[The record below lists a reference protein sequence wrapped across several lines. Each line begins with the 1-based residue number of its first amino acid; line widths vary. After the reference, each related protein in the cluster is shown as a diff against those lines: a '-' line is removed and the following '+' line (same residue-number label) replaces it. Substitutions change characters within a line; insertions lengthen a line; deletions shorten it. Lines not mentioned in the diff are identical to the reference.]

1 MSTNTLKNRVLSM
14 LLVLVMVV
22 SILPI
27 QVLGADGGAATVITS
42 GGEVA
47 FNVYKDAVAY
57 ANQHDGSTIKLQSDI
72 DVLTYEDPAD
82 MPFIT
87 GNVTLDLN
95 GKSINCVDVGSVSF
109 DEEGEIVK
117 DKAGT
122 LTVTGSGSIGLLTMY
137 CGALTL
143 NSGTVEELK
152 AEDFAATVH
161 ITGGTVGS
169 LVLSLRWD
177 DNATADISGGSVQKL
192 DLGTGTVNITGGSH
206 GSETASWGVNG
217 GTLNISGGSFS
228 ALRLLVTSGKIDL
241 TGGEF
246 EYISTDPQV
255 PSSEYQ
261 KLTMGSLLGDS
272 CAFYSKDGSLVSADV
287 LTLENVKVVAD
298 HEHTYKDGKCTTC
311 GALCKHDRVDTAMG
325 RCEVCGIQLEAEI
338 SAEGA
343 SPVFYTSFTQAWDA
357 LQPNR
362 SDQVTVTLLKPR
374 YDLGET
380 DLYVQ
385 SNNVRLDLN
394 SNVMLGTG
402 KIVVSGAHAVFTVEN
417 GDMNEITVEAAEGAV
432 TVGEDCGRIKA
443 VRVTST
449 DAAVT
454 IQSGFFEKLV
464 LPATDTE
471 SLKNVKLSGGEFDS
485 ISFNGTGTVAITD
498 MLEAGYAF
506 QDNKG
511 TVSGQAGALVPYG
524 MSFDAK
530 TYFADLEVVKCGH
543 SAVNEVKGYC
553 NYCGKLYAGKITD
566 KDGAVRYV
574 ESLQNSDFGNGNTVI
589 LLQDITGT
597 VTPGSSCT
605 IELRG
610 RSVGQIDFAVQD
622 GTLTLKGQGKIGTVT
637 LGSGEIDSTL
647 AIRDT
652 AYWQRVKIGTLTIN
666 KTTNTK
672 LSGGQFDKIERKDGG
687 FVEALLADGYAYFDR
702 EWEMP
707 EYAGGKTSL
716 TKTYYIAEHSHWFIV
731 NIEGETQCQECGM
744 PCHHT
749 TIGEDGKCQDVC
761 HRQIYTA
768 VLTRADGTAKNY
780 ESFADAW
787 AAAMADSGS
796 TLRLLCDVTLGEAE
810 DGIIAGSGKFTLD
823 LGGKT
828 ISGTITNQLLTVKG
842 TADITVKNGALTN
855 TFSDNFGKVEL
866 DTANALKIDGGAVT
880 LEKVKLTSGRG
891 DQGGH
896 THAVLLL
903 DGSLTVLSGTFN
915 GELSVERK
923 TSAAQP
929 VLKITEAALNDGI
942 SYSYIYE
949 GDPNAPDDQV
959 RDYAA
964 VKAIFADGSMLF
976 EEDGRYI
983 DVTDEDLWSGR
994 GTDGVLTVGF
1004 SYGEACTV
1012 KPHTHDTF
1020 VDGKCAQ
1027 CGYACPH
1034 DSGINDREASYFEKA
1049 ICSVCHAEYG
1059 NYAKDTH
1066 KPTGRIEIKG
1076 RTWWESFIHAITFGL
1091 FYKEKVTVEITAS
1104 DDSYSQAGYDETK
1117 HAVKIEYLI
1126 SNTELSLET
1135 VKNSAFTEYK
1145 GEIDISD
1152 DSRYVVYAR
1161 LTDFAGNE
1169 EYISTD
1175 GFVIDT
1181 TPPVIEVHAVGQSKR
1196 YSNGQRVEV
1205 CGNTQINFIDDN
1217 FDTAYRTID
1226 GEKDKI
1232 WSSSFLVAASDTDR
1246 TERWITFEVHDKAGN
1261 ISTVEVYVHKEHSFD
1276 EETGVCAYCGYQAA
1290 VLIKCSNDNNEEAFV
1305 SGGGLDET
1313 MRKVDENRFDRFYLK
1328 LYGNVEKMSGA
1339 VAYGSTSKKWTFDL
1353 NGYTISNPSSV
1364 DPDSVA
1370 ALFYVAG
1377 DITFVGNGA
1386 MNADVMVDGGPL
1398 TIDGECS
1405 FQKLEHKRGTL
1416 TVNAGSFESLII
1428 SKLDVN
1434 WSYTRETALY
1444 GGHYGEVKIVDIE
1457 GLTCADL
1464 LARGYRFEGLTLEQA
1479 KVTELKDATIVACDH
1494 ADIGSDGICP
1504 DCGMEFFL
1512 SVEAN
1517 GTTKLFETFESAI
1530 RYAEQNDGCTV
1541 KLLQD
1546 ITLCREN
1553 VGSLISN
1560 YYIYLKT
1567 GTYTLDLAG
1576 KALTIGDGAESLQ
1589 GLSVTGGCN
1598 LTVTDTVGDGKINS
1612 SRWGEIFEVRSGSHL
1627 TIERGDYTDLSK
1639 VSADGPDSLT
1649 IKGGKFN
1656 CVASKEGSDSV
1667 SPLTYLADGCAFM
1680 LSSGEYASE
1689 KDVESQYIS
1698 GRGTTYWI
1706 KGVTVVSAPLIFH
1719 SQPRNKVYYLTT
1731 PNYEKWASF
1740 AVEYSGGYPSK
1751 GDIAITGERIDG
1763 TVVHTNTVKPTRI
1776 FQDGINLWDFTT
1788 EDSGQY
1794 RIKLEYNGY
1803 VLYSNTF
1810 TITMA
1815 VCEHPGYDEYNK
1827 CSQCYC
1833 DLAAAIVKDGKTS
1846 GYVNFADALAAAQT
1860 DENKGCTLRLLA
1872 NVKGTVDVDTG
1883 DFGIDLNGNI
1893 VGGLKV
1899 KKSAKVNVSGGTV
1912 SGGVTVAKTA
1922 QLTASNTYFTGA
1934 INCVGSG
1941 DFRNC
1946 IFMGA
1951 VSPKGGSSMKL
1962 NSCEING
1969 ELSVSGNA
1977 EADEC
1982 IVSGTV
1988 TVNNGGSLKSAGGAY
2003 GNIVNVKSGGTLE
2016 IISGTFD
2023 KKLTAEA
2030 GSKLIVSGGSYAE
2043 VGAENNVDFSL
2054 SGGEFTNITVNGQHL
2069 IDCLAE
2075 GKAFEDMN
2083 NGFIIDG
2090 RVGIAGDVKVVDH
2103 THTCVWKTSTHEK
2116 LCGCGYVEAV
2126 DTEAPVISGIEPEN
2140 NYYGSLEFTVTDEN
2154 DFTVWLD
2161 GEKITLVN
2169 GKYTMEPDNETH
2181 LITATDVAGNTVS
2194 FHFGLFKIYNVTLP
2208 TGAGYTLFSSDGL
2221 TVRHGN
2227 SFSFIVQFNKGYSR
2241 TEDFKVLVNG
2251 NKLDELMSDAD
2262 SASFVVVD
2270 VSEDLVI
2277 TVEGV
2282 ADITAPEVEVSI
2294 CGNSFK
2300 EFLNRITFGLFFKQ
2314 TQTVEV
2320 KAHDFG
2326 SGIRKV
2332 EYLLSETAFADKN
2345 AITGNWTEL
2354 TLNDDRK
2361 AYFSI
2366 EPNQKAF
2373 VYVRVTDQSGNI
2385 AVVNTDGVVVYT
2397 DAEAITGAQTF
2408 TMDSGSNV
2416 LYGLKLNGNALLAVY
2431 NGTKE
2436 IRSVTDYSLIEN
2448 GANAVLMLKN
2458 SYLRT
2463 LAAGEY
2469 TIRLTIKPMGENY
2482 ADNSGNDAPAD
2493 VVLKLT
2499 VEKKT
2504 PSIGHKESDEKIY
2517 DGKAIGMPT
2526 LDTDSDGARTFEYK
2540 RADEDDTAY
2549 TTEAPKNVGKYTIR
2563 ITTAETDTF
2572 KAASSTMEFEIQPRE
2587 VTISDVKV
2595 ADKTYDGTTNATIT
2609 NAGTLSVNYDGD
2621 NLAIVIGKAAY
2632 DNKNVG
2638 ADKAVSFTGFELSGS
2653 AAGNYKLIAQPAS
2666 TTADITVKEITI
2678 NGATVEGSK
2687 VYDGTSEAK
2696 ITNAGTLSDN
2706 YDGENLTI
2714 VAGSAAYDS
2723 KNVGTGKTVA
2733 FTGFALAG
2741 DAAANYKLIA
2751 QPTDTTADITA
2762 KEITISGAAVEASRI
2777 YNGTTDAKIT
2787 NAGTPSVNYDGE
2799 NLKVAAGKAAY
2810 DNKNVG
2816 KGKAVM
2822 FTGFALEG
2830 DAAAN
2835 YKLTAQPDSVTADIT
2850 VKEIKIV
2857 DTAVETSKIY
2867 DGSPDAKIT
2876 EKGTFDGLINGD
2888 KVDIVTGKAAYDDKN
2903 VGNGKTVTFYEFALS
2918 GDDAANYVL
2927 AAQPAN
2933 TTASISA
2940 KELTIADLKVK
2951 DKQYDGKNTAAID
2964 GTPTLV
2970 GVVDG
2975 DVLTLINGVP
2985 TFDSV
2990 KIGKNIAISFTAF
3003 TLSGDSVTVG
3013 NYTLTQPSG
3022 ITANIVEYVADGSE
3036 YGVNSHDWIN
3046 TDFVITAKEG
3056 YKLSLTDT
3064 ANGEW
3069 VDSLTASDETGNG
3082 KLIFYAKN
3090 TETGIISAAVTEK
3103 YKIDK
3108 TAPTGEVKLNE
3119 RTAFQ
3124 KFINTITFGLFFKD
3138 DVHVKLTATDEA
3150 SGVKSVM
3157 YFKSD
3162 RILTDEEV
3170 RAITDWTD
3178 NSDFDI
3184 EAKDMDKFVIYV
3196 RIEDNA
3202 GNVTLIGSDGATFDT
3217 TAPEIVGVENDKTYY
3232 VTKKVAIDDENFESV
3247 TLNGESAEEV
3257 FMLKGDTEATY
3268 IIRAVDKAGN
3278 VTEYTVYM
3286 KPISSVTD
3294 AISAITA
3301 DNVKSSDAETISS
3314 VERQILDIAEAFD
3327 DGESTD
3333 DEWNKL
3339 TEAAAKCKDL
3349 NKRIAEV
3356 ADEISRLT
3364 DAVNGYDID
3373 KVTSD
3378 DKADVEKLIADI
3390 DTLLDGDNLTDT
3402 ERAALEALKG
3412 TARALLDRIAAAKD
3426 AAEADEIKAVDGITK
3441 DNVKLEDKEALETA
3455 EKALE
3460 GALRDFDGNY
3470 TDKEQEDLETRL
3482 ETVKAAL
3489 AAIGNAE
3496 KAAEEIGKL
3505 PSADDAKLSD
3515 KSELDRVKKLLE
3527 GLTENEK
3534 AMLGKDALGKVDA
3547 LAEKIKKLAE
3557 EANSPKTGDTSNLAL
3572 WIALLFISGGIV
3584 TGTTVVSK
3592 KKKRSVK

>member
-1 MSTNTLKNRVLSM
+1 MSTNTLKNRVLSV

-22 SILPI
+22 SMLPI

-72 DVLTYEDPAD
+72 DALTYEDPAD

-95 GKSINCVDVGSVSF
+95 GKSINFVDVGSVSF

-161 ITGGTVGS
+161 ITGGTVES
-169 LVLSLRWD
+169 LVLSLRGD

-287 LTLENVKVVAD
+287 LTLENVRVVAD

-385 SNNVRLDLN
+385 SNNIRLDLN
-394 SNVMLGTG
+394 SNVMFGTG
-402 KIVVSGAHAVFTVEN
+402 KIVVSGAQAVFTVEN

-454 IQSGFFEKLV
+454 IQSGFFKKLV

-511 TVSGQAGALVPYG
+511 TASGKAGALVPYG

-574 ESLQNSDFGNGNTVI
+574 ESLQDSDFGNGNTVT

-610 RSVGQIDFAVQD
+610 RSVGQINFAVQD

-637 LGSGEIDSTL
+637 LGSGEIGSTL
-647 AIRDT
+647 AIEDT
-652 AYWQRVKIGTLTIN
+652 AYWQRVQIGTLTIN

-702 EWEMP
+702 EWETP

-796 TLRLLCDVTLGEAE
+796 TLRLLCDITLNKAE
-810 DGIIAGSGKFTLD
+810 NGIIAQSGKFTLD
-823 LGGKT
+823 LNGKT
-828 ISGTITNQLLTVKG
+828 VSGEITNQLLTVSGAANITIRDGKLINTFNKDQSNINQACASTLEIDGGTVTLDRVELTAGLGFEGARSYAAYIFSGNLTVVDTTFTGALAVGDIWGAHPSVKITSATLHNGIIYGYLG
-842 TADITVKNGALTN
+842 TADFNYAG
-855 TFSDNFGKVEL
+855 
-866 DTANALKIDGGAVT
+866 LKAV
-880 LEKVKLTSGRG
+880 
-891 DQGGH
+891 
-896 THAVLLL
+896 
-903 DGSLTVLSGTFN
+903 
-915 GELSVERK
+915 
-923 TSAAQP
+923 
-929 VLKITEAALNDGI
+929 
-942 SYSYIYE
+942 
-949 GDPNAPDDQV
+949 
-959 RDYAA
+959 
-964 VKAIFADGSMLF
+964 FADGSMLF
-976 EEDGRYI
+976 DKDGKYI
-983 DVTDEDLWSGR
+983 DVENEAYWQIEGEGED
-994 GTDGVLTVGF
+994 VYVAF
-1004 SYGEACTV
+1004 VYGEECV
-1012 KPHTHDTF
+1012 IKPHTHDTY
-1020 VDGKCAQ
+1020 VDGKCAE

-1034 DSGINDREASYFEKA
+1034 DSGINDREAGYFEKA

-1059 NYAKDTH
+1059 NYAKDTN

-1161 LTDFAGNE
+1161 LNDFAGNE

-1181 TPPVIEVHAVGQSKR
+1181 TPPVIEVDADGQSKR
-1196 YSNGQRVEV
+1196 YSNGQRAEV
-1205 CGNTQINFIDDN
+1205 CGDTQINFIDDN

-1226 GEKDKI
+1226 GETDKI
-1232 WSSSFLVAASDTDR
+1232 WSSPFLVAASDTDR

-1261 ISTVEVYVHKEHSFD
+1261 ISTVEVYVHKDHSFD

-1290 VLIKCSNDNNEEAFV
+1290 VLIKCSNDNNEEEFV

-1313 MRKVDENRFDRFYLK
+1313 MRKADENRFDRFYLK

-1339 VAYGSTSKKWTFDL
+1339 GTYGSTSKKWTFDL
-1353 NGYTISNPSSV
+1353 NGYTISNPPSV
-1364 DPDSVA
+1364 DPNPVA

-1386 MNADVMVDGGPL
+1386 MNADVMVDGGQL

-1428 SKLDVN
+1428 SKLDVG

-1479 KVTELKDATIVACDH
+1479 KVTELKDATIAACDH

-1512 SVEAN
+1512 SVEAS

-1576 KALTIGDGAESLQ
+1576 KTLTIGDGVESLQ
-1589 GLSVTGGCN
+1589 GLKVTDGCD
-1598 LTVTDTVGDGKINS
+1598 LTVTDTVGDGKIKS

-1627 TIERGDYTDLSK
+1627 TIECGDYTDLSK

-1740 AVEYSGGYPSK
+1740 AVEYSGGYPPK
-1751 GDIAITGERIDG
+1751 GDITVTGEKTDG
-1763 TVVHTNTVKPTRI
+1763 TVVYTNTVKPTRI
-1776 FQDGINLWDFTT
+1776 FVDAINLWEFTT
-1788 EDSGQY
+1788 ADSGQY

-1833 DLAAAIVKDGKTS
+1833 DLAAAIIKDGKTT
-1846 GYVNFADALAAAQT
+1846 GYVDFADALTAAQT

-1899 KKSAKVNVSGGTV
+1899 KKSAKVNISGGTIN
-1912 SGGVTVAKTA
+1912 GGVTVAKAA
-1922 QLTASNTYFTGA
+1922 QLTASNTLFAGA

-1951 VSPKGGSSMKL
+1951 VSSKGGSSMKL

-1969 ELSVSGNA
+1969 ALSVSGNVEA
-1977 EADEC
+1977 EAC
-1982 IVSGTV
+1982 IISETV
-1988 TVNNGGSLKSAGGAY
+1988 TVNNGGSLKSASGTC
-2003 GNIVNVKSGGTLE
+2003 GNTVKVQSGGTLE
-2016 IISGTFD
+2016 IVSGTFD
-2023 KKLTAEA
+2023 KKLTAES

-2043 VGAENNVDFSL
+2043 VGAENNVDFTL

-2083 NGFIIDG
+2083 NSFIIDG

-2103 THTCVWKTSTHEK
+2103 THTCVWKTDTHEK

-2126 DTEAPVISGIEPEN
+2126 DTEAPVISGIDPEN
-2140 NYYGSLEFTVTDEN
+2140 NHYGSLEFTVTDEN

-2194 FHFGLFKIYNVTLP
+2194 FRFGLFKIYNVTLP
-2208 TGAGYTLFSSDGL
+2208 TGAGYMIFHSDGL
-2221 TVRHGN
+2221 AVRHGN
-2227 SFSFIVQFNKGYSR
+2227 SFSFIVQFNNGYSK

-2251 NKLDELMSDAD
+2251 NKLDEWDSDAN
-2262 SASFVVVD
+2262 SASFAIRN
-2270 VSEDLVI
+2270 VSENLVI

-2294 CGNSFK
+2294 RGNSFK
-2300 EFLNRITFGLFFKQ
+2300 EFMNRITFGLFFKQ

-2332 EYLLSETAFADKN
+2332 EYLLSETAFADKD

-2361 AYFSI
+2361 AYFNI
-2366 EPNQKAF
+2366 APNQKAF

-2408 TMDSGSNV
+2408 TKNTDFDVVYKLN
-2416 LYGLKLNGNALLAVY
+2416 LNGNFVAKVY
-2431 NGTKE
+2431 NGTEE
-2436 IRSVTDYSLIEN
+2436 IGAGSDYALFAS
-2448 GANAVLMLKN
+2448 GMLMLKN

-2526 LDTDSDGARTFEYK
+2526 FDTDSDGARTFEYK
-2540 RADEDDTAY
+2540 RTDEDDTAY

-2587 VTISDVKV
+2587 VTISDAKV

-2687 VYDGTSEAK
+2687 VYDGTVEAK

-2714 VAGSAAYDS
+2714 VAGSAAYDN

-2741 DAAANYKLIA
+2741 DAAVNYKLIA

-2762 KEITISGAAVEASRI
+2762 KEIAINGAAVEASRI

-2787 NAGTPSVNYDGE
+2787 SAGTPSVNYDGE
-2799 NLKVAAGKAAY
+2799 SLKVAAGKAAY

-2835 YKLTAQPDSVTADIT
+2835 YKLTAQPEAVTADIT

-2970 GVVDG
+2970 GVVVG
-2975 DVLTLINGVP
+2975 DVLTLVNGVP

-3013 NYTLTQPSG
+3013 NYKLTQPTG

-3036 YGVNSHDWIN
+3036 YSVNSNDWIN

-3082 KLIFYAKN
+3082 KLTFFVKN
-3090 TETGIISAAVTEK
+3090 TETGVISAAVTEN

-3138 DVHVKLTATDEA
+3138 DVHVKLTAKDEA

-3232 VTKKVAIDDENFESV
+3232 VTKKVAIDDENLASV
-3247 TLNGESAEEV
+3247 TLNGETVEDV
-3257 FMLKGDTEATY
+3257 FTLVGDKDATY
-3268 IIRAVDKAGN
+3268 VIRTEDKAGN

-3286 KPISSVTD
+3286 KPISSITD

-3339 TEAAAKCKDL
+3339 AEAAAKCKDL
-3349 NKRIAEV
+3349 NKRIADV

-3373 KVTSD
+3373 KVTSA
-3378 DKADVEKLIADI
+3378 DKADIEKLISDI

-3441 DNVKLEDKEALETA
+3441 DNVKLEDKESLEEA

-3470 TDKEQEDLETRL
+3470 TEEENKDLETKL

-3496 KAAEEIGKL
+3496 KVAEEIGKL
-3505 PSADDAKLSD
+3505 PSAEGAKLSD
-3515 KSELDRVKKLLE
+3515 KSALDQVKKLLE

-3584 TGTTVVSK
+3584 TGTTVVSE

>member
-1 MSTNTLKNRVLSM
+1 MNTNITLEKRILSVLLTVIMVFSM
-14 LLVLVMVV
+14 VPLSVFAADSNQASVTVNETVTEYATIQEAFDAAKKLTDPCTVKVLQSFKGSM
-22 SILPI
+22 
-27 QVLGADGGAATVITS
+27 VLGVTFTAED
-42 GGEVA
+42 
-47 FNVYKDAVAY
+47 NC
-57 ANQHDGSTIKLQSDI
+57 DI
-72 DVLTYEDPAD
+72 
-82 MPFIT
+82 
-87 GNVTLDLN
+87 TLDVN
-95 GKSINCVDVGSVSF
+95 GFDMYNRNTRDQASASMFTFEKGTNAHLTVVNNSENRETLGGIFYYPNGTDISNSVF
-109 DEEGEIVK
+109 HMEG
-117 DKAGT
+117 GT
-122 LTVTGSGSIGLLTMY
+122 LTIEDVGGDGIKNKTSNYDKISGSIVYLDGGDVIINGSKFGEENNIVPLYVKSGNLTVNGGKFISQQGNALWIAEGFDGNVSLSGGRFSSTFTSSKMDEKGNFVQVYSIPSILREDGGKVDDLLANGYVYQKNADDEKNSESALYREISVVPEPGVKYIAADGTEQSCTEYTELTESTNGSAGLTGWYVVKGTVNKEGLIGIAGGKTLNLILCEGATLNLQKTLYLMGGATLNIYGQNGGTGTLIVKGTAGVRQPGIGIMHNTAGGSASASVNIYGGTVTAQTDNGAQPIGTNPELMPYGKVTVTIAKGLKCVKTDDQNTAYAYDNTDGTSITITKCTEHKWSYTNITNDTHDRTCDLCGTAETGVAHTTARYQYIRADIHRLICACGKDYSTEYHMYTYTPNSDGLTHTATCKCEY
-137 CGALTL
+137 SVDDIAHTYKGEDEICICGAVHSATYDGKKYASLQSTIDAAAPVG
-143 NSGTVEELK
+143 GTVTLAHDKIDEN
-152 AEDFAATVH
+152 VVV
-161 ITGGTVGS
+161 TGGTVTIDLGGNIW
-169 LVLSLRWD
+169 RGYID
-177 DNATADISGGSVQKL
+177 DWWSIVPLTVNGGSVTLKNGNLFQWWSSSSAR
-192 DLGTGTVNITGGSH
+192 TGIEINDGSVTIEEDVRVRGGIPEGDVLSPSITL
-206 GSETASWGVNG
+206 NG
-217 GTLNISGGSFS
+217 GTLI
-228 ALRLLVTSGKIDL
+228 
-241 TGGEF
+241 
-246 EYISTDPQV
+246 
-255 PSSEYQ
+255 
-261 KLTMGSLLGDS
+261 
-272 CAFYSKDGSLVSADV
+272 
-287 LTLENVKVVAD
+287 
-298 HEHTYKDGKCTTC
+298 
-311 GALCKHDRVDTAMG
+311 
-325 RCEVCGIQLEAEI
+325 
-338 SAEGA
+338 
-343 SPVFYTSFTQAWDA
+343 
-357 LQPNR
+357 
-362 SDQVTVTLLKPR
+362 LK
-374 YDLGET
+374 
-380 DLYVQ
+380 
-385 SNNVRLDLN
+385 
-394 SNVMLGTG
+394 
-402 KIVVSGAHAVFTVEN
+402 
-417 GDMNEITVEAAEGAV
+417 EGAV
-432 TVGEDCGRIKA
+432 
-443 VRVTST
+443 
-449 DAAVT
+449 
-454 IQSGFFEKLV
+454 L
-464 LPATDTE
+464 
-471 SLKNVKLSGGEFDS
+471 LSGLQVPEGKVLADY
-485 ISFNGTGTVAITD
+485 
-498 MLEAGYAF
+498 LP
-506 QDNKG
+506 KG
-511 TVSGQAGALVPYG
+511 TA
-524 MSFDAK
+524 F
-530 TYFADLEVVKCGH
+530 VKC
-543 SAVNEVKGYC
+543 SY
-553 NYCGKLYAGKITD
+553 D
-566 KDGAVRYV
+566 
-574 ESLQNSDFGNGNTVI
+574 NSSDTVTVSDPQEFVSDVYSTNRSTEGMMIVSHTHDFGDGTACPCGFNCDHSVVDSATGKCENCGTQIYVAS
-589 LLQDITGT
+589 LVKADGT
-597 VTPGSSCT
+597 VT
-605 IELRG
+605 
-610 RSVGQIDFAVQD
+610 
-622 GTLTLKGQGKIGTVT
+622 
-637 LGSGEIDSTL
+637 
-647 AIRDT
+647 
-652 AYWQRVKIGTLTIN
+652 
-666 KTTNTK
+666 
-672 LSGGQFDKIERKDGG
+672 
-687 FVEALLADGYAYFDR
+687 
-702 EWEMP
+702 
-707 EYAGGKTSL
+707 
-716 TKTYYIAEHSHWFIV
+716 
-731 NIEGETQCQECGM
+731 
-744 PCHHT
+744 
-749 TIGEDGKCQDVC
+749 
-761 HRQIYTA
+761 
-768 VLTRADGTAKNY
+768 NY
-780 ESFADAW
+780 EAFDDAW
-787 AAAMADSGS
+787 IAAVSNEGS
-796 TLRLLCDVTLGEAE
+796 TLKLLCDITLDKAE
-810 DGIIAGSGKFTLD
+810 DGIIAQSGKFTLD
-823 LGGKT
+823 LNSKT
-828 ISGTITNQLLTVKG
+828 VSGEITNQLLTVSG
-842 TADITVKNGALTN
+842 TADITIRNGKLVN
-855 TFSDNFGKVEL
+855 TFSKDSSDINQ
-866 DTANALKIDGGAVT
+866 TCANALMIDGGTVT
-880 LEKVKLTSGRG
+880 LDRVELIAGLGFKGARSC
-891 DQGGH
+891 
-896 THAVLLL
+896 AAYIFS
-903 DGSLTVLSGTFN
+903 GSLTVVNGTFT
-915 GELSVERK
+915 GQFGVADVWGAHPSVK
-923 TSAAQP
+923 ITSAT
-929 VLKITEAALNDGI
+929 LHDGI
-942 SYSYIYE
+942 YYDRTGIT
-949 GDPNAPDDQV
+949 AI
-959 RDYAA
+959 DYAGL
-964 VKAIFADGSMLF
+964 KALFADGSMLF
-976 EEDGRYI
+976 DKDGKYI
-983 DVTDEDLWSGR
+983 DVEDEAYWR
-994 GTDGVLTVGF
+994 IDGE
-1004 SYGEACTV
+1004 GENTYVSFGYSEECV
-1012 KPHTHDTF
+1012 IKPHTHDTY
-1020 VDGKCAQ
+1020 VDGKCAE
-1027 CGYACPH
+1027 CDYACPH
-1034 DSGINDREASYFEKA
+1034 DSGKNDREASYFEKA

-1059 NYAKDTH
+1059 NYAKDTN
-1066 KPTGRIEIKG
+1066 KPTGRIEIKE

-1161 LTDFAGNE
+1161 LNDFAGNE

-1181 TPPVIEVHAVGQSKR
+1181 TPTVIEVDADGQSKR
-1196 YSNGQRVEV
+1196 YSNGQRAEV
-1205 CGNTQINFIDDN
+1205 CGDTQINFIDDN

-1232 WSSSFLVAASDTDR
+1232 WSSPFLVAASDTDR

-1290 VLIKCSNDNNEEAFV
+1290 VLIKCSNDNNEEEFV
-1305 SGGGLDET
+1305 SGDGLDET
-1313 MRKVDENRFDRFYLK
+1313 MRKVDENKFDRFYLK

-1339 VAYGSTSKKWTFDL
+1339 VTYGSTSKKWTFDL

-1386 MNADVMVDGGPL
+1386 MNADVMVDGGQL

-1434 WSYTRETALY
+1434 WSYTRETALC

-1530 RYAEQNDGCTV
+1530 RYAEQNDGSTV
-1541 KLLQD
+1541 KLLKD
-1546 ITLCREN
+1546 ITVAGTSSMVSHYRLALTE
-1553 VGSLISN
+1553 GS
-1560 YYIYLKT
+1560 
-1567 GTYTLDLAG
+1567 YTLDLAG
-1576 KALTIGDGAESLQ
+1576 KTLTVGAVEGSYLTVSVECDLTISDSVGGGKIVGETGAEAIEVR
-1589 GLSVTGGCN
+1589 GK
-1598 LTVTDTVGDGKINS
+1598 LTVSGGDFTEIYKIEAYGADSLVLEGGSFKMVSSAQSAEAVSPLSYLAEERAYQLTTGDNRYANESDVVRDTVGTMTTCYIRN
-1612 SRWGEIFEVRSGSHL
+1612 
-1627 TIERGDYTDLSK
+1627 
-1639 VSADGPDSLT
+1639 VS
-1649 IKGGKFN
+1649 
-1656 CVASKEGSDSV
+1656 
-1667 SPLTYLADGCAFM
+1667 
-1680 LSSGEYASE
+1680 
-1689 KDVESQYIS
+1689 
-1698 GRGTTYWI
+1698 
-1706 KGVTVVSAPLIFH
+1706 VVSAPLKFNG
-1719 SQPRNKVYYLTT
+1719 QPRDDIYYLTM
-1731 PNYEKWASF
+1731 PNYEKWAIF
-1740 AVEYSGGYPSK
+1740 TFLYSGGYPSK

-1815 VCEHPGYDEYNK
+1815 VCVHPGYDEYNK

-1846 GYVNFADALAAAQT
+1846 GYVTFADALAAAQT
-1860 DENKGCTLRLLA
+1860 DANKGCTLKLLA
-1872 NVKGTVDVDTG
+1872 DVNEKVAVKAGEFTLDATDRKINGALNVAKGA
-1883 DFGIDLNGNI
+1883 DLT
-1893 VGGLKV
+1893 VGGGEITGNV
-1899 KKSAKVNVSGGTV
+1899 ICAKGG
-1912 SGGVTVAKTA
+1912 K
-1922 QLTASNTYFTGA
+1922 LTAFGTHFAGT
-1934 INCVGSG
+1934 INCVGEG
-1941 DFRNC
+1941 DLRNC
-1946 IFMGA
+1946 KLAGA
-1951 VSPKGGSSMKL
+1951 VTGKSSLKL
-1962 NSCEING
+1962 NSCEIPGN
-1969 ELSVSGNA
+1969 LSISGNA
-1977 EADEC
+1977 EAEKC
-1982 IVSGTV
+1982 TVRGTV
-1988 TVNNGGSLKSAGGAY
+1988 TVNNGGSLKSTGGTY
-2003 GNIVNVKSGGTLE
+2003 KNTVNVKSGGTLE
-2016 IISGTFD
+2016 IVSGTFD
-2023 KKLTAEA
+2023 KKLTAES

-2043 VGAENNVDFSL
+2043 VGAENNVDFTL

-2083 NGFIIDG
+2083 NSFIIDG

-2103 THTCVWKTSTHEK
+2103 THTCIWKTSTHEK

-2126 DTEAPVISGIEPEN
+2126 DTEAPVISGIDPEN
-2140 NYYGSLEFTVTDEN
+2140 NHYGSLEFTVTDAN
-2154 DFTVWLD
+2154 DFTVWMD
-2161 GEKITLVN
+2161 DEEITLVN

-2181 LITATDVAGNTVS
+2181 LITATDIAGNTVS
-2194 FHFGLFKIYNVTLP
+2194 FRFGIFKTYHVTLP
-2208 TGAGYTLFSSDGL
+2208 TGVGYIIHSRES
-2221 TVRHGN
+2221 TVRHGD
-2227 SFSFIVQFNKGYSR
+2227 SYDFIVEFNNGYSR

-2251 NKLDELMSDAD
+2251 NKLDELSSDRD
-2262 SASFVVVD
+2262 SASFVVRD

-2294 CGNSFK
+2294 RGNSFK

-2326 SGIRKV
+2326 SGIKKV
-2332 EYLLSETAFADKN
+2332 EYLLSETAFADKD

-2361 AYFSI
+2361 VYFSI

-2408 TMDSGSNV
+2408 TKNTDFDVVYKLN
-2416 LYGLKLNGNALLAVY
+2416 LNGNFVAKVY
-2431 NGTKE
+2431 NGTEE
-2436 IRSVTDYSLIEN
+2436 IGAGSDYALFAS
-2448 GANAVLMLKN
+2448 GMLMLKN

-2493 VVLKLT
+2493 VVMKLT
-2499 VEKKT
+2499 VEKKAPTLDHT
-2504 PSIGHKESDEKIY
+2504 PSDGKIY
-2517 DGKAIGMPT
+2517 DGKPIGKPT
-2526 LDTDSDGARTFEYK
+2526 LNTDSDGALTFEYK
-2540 RADEDDTAY
+2540 RADEEDTAY

-2572 KAASSTMEFEIQPRE
+2572 KSASSTMEFEIQPKE

-2595 ADKTYDGTTNATIT
+2595 ADKT
-2609 NAGTLSVNYDGD
+2609 
-2621 NLAIVIGKAAY
+2621 
-2632 DNKNVG
+2632 
-2638 ADKAVSFTGFELSGS
+2638 
-2653 AAGNYKLIAQPAS
+2653 
-2666 TTADITVKEITI
+2666 
-2678 NGATVEGSK
+2678 
-2687 VYDGTSEAK
+2687 
-2696 ITNAGTLSDN
+2696 
-2706 YDGENLTI
+2706 
-2714 VAGSAAYDS
+2714 
-2723 KNVGTGKTVA
+2723 
-2733 FTGFALAG
+2733 
-2741 DAAANYKLIA
+2741 
-2751 QPTDTTADITA
+2751 
-2762 KEITISGAAVEASRI
+2762 
-2777 YNGTTDAKIT
+2777 
-2787 NAGTPSVNYDGE
+2787 
-2799 NLKVAAGKAAY
+2799 
-2810 DNKNVG
+2810 
-2816 KGKAVM
+2816 
-2822 FTGFALEG
+2822 
-2830 DAAAN
+2830 
-2835 YKLTAQPDSVTADIT
+2835 
-2850 VKEIKIV
+2850 
-2857 DTAVETSKIY
+2857 Y

-2903 VGNGKTVTFYEFALS
+2903 VGNGKTVAFYDFALS

-2964 GTPTLV
+2964 GTPALV

-2975 DVLTLINGVP
+2975 DMLTLINGVP

-2990 KIGKNIAISFTAF
+2990 KIGKDIAISFTAF

-3022 ITANIVEYVADGSE
+3022 ITANIVEYVATGDE
-3036 YGVNSHDWIN
+3036 YSVNSNDWIN
-3046 TDFVITAKEG
+3046 KDFVITAKAG
-3056 YKLSLTDT
+3056 YALSLTDT

-3069 VDSLTASDETGNG
+3069 SNTLSAAGETGKG
-3082 KLIFYAKN
+3082 RLTFYVKN
-3090 TETGIISAAVTEK
+3090 TATGVISAAVTEN

-3108 TAPTGEVKLNE
+3108 TVPTGEVKLNE

-3138 DVHVKLTATDEA
+3138 DVNVKLTAKDEA

-3232 VTKKVAIDDENFESV
+3232 VTKKIAIDDENLASV
-3247 TLNGESAEEV
+3247 TLNGETVEDV
-3257 FMLKGDTEATY
+3257 FTLVGDKDATY
-3268 IIRAVDKAGN
+3268 VIRTEDKAGN

-3286 KPISSVTD
+3286 KPISSITD

-3327 DGESTD
+3327 DGESTE

-3339 TEAAAKCKDL
+3339 TAAAAKCKDL

-3356 ADEISRLT
+3356 ADEITRLT

-3426 AAEADEIKAVDGITK
+3426 AAEADEITVIDGITK
-3441 DNVKLEDKEALETA
+3441 DNVKLGDKEALETA

-3460 GALRDFDGNY
+3460 GALRDFEGNY
-3470 TDKEQEDLETRL
+3470 TDEEQEDLETRL

-3515 KSELDRVKKLLE
+3515 KSDLDRVKKLLE

-3534 AMLGKDALGKVDA
+3534 AMLDKDALGKVDA
-3547 LAEKIKKLAE
+3547 LAEKIQKLAE

-3572 WIALLFISGGIV
+3572 WIALLFISGGAVI
-3584 TGTTVVSK
+3584 GTTVVSK
-3592 KKKRSVK
+3592 KQKHSAK

>member
-246 EYISTDPQV
+246 KYISTDPQV

-287 LTLENVKVVAD
+287 LTMENVKVVAD

-402 KIVVSGAHAVFTVEN
+402 KIVVSGAQAVFTVEN

-471 SLKNVKLSGGEFDS
+471 SLKNVKLSGGKFDS
-485 ISFNGTGTVAITD
+485 ISFNGTGRVAITD

-672 LSGGQFDKIERKDGG
+672 LSGGQFDKIVRKDGG

-707 EYAGGKTSL
+707 EYVGGKTSL

-768 VLTRADGTAKNY
+768 VLTQADGTAKNY

-796 TLRLLCDVTLGEAE
+796 TLRLLCDVTLGEAK

-855 TFSDNFGKVEL
+855 TFSDNSGKVEL

-964 VKAIFADGSMLF
+964 VKAIFVDGSMLF

-1012 KPHTHDTF
+1012 KPHTHDTY
-1020 VDGKCAQ
+1020 VDGKCAE
-1027 CGYACPH
+1027 CDYACPH
-1034 DSGINDREASYFEKA
+1034 DSGKNDREASYFEKA

-1059 NYAKDTH
+1059 NYAKDTN
-1066 KPTGRIEIKG
+1066 KPTGRIEIKE

-1161 LTDFAGNE
+1161 LNDFAGNE

-1181 TPPVIEVHAVGQSKR
+1181 TPPVIEVDADGQSKR
-1196 YSNGQRVEV
+1196 YSNGQRAEV

-1232 WSSSFLVAASDTDR
+1232 WSSPFLVAASDTDR

-1290 VLIKCSNDNNEEAFV
+1290 VLIKCSNDNNEEEFV

-1313 MRKVDENRFDRFYLK
+1313 MRKADENRFDRFYLK
-1328 LYGNVEKMSGA
+1328 LYGNVEKKAG
-1339 VAYGSTSKKWTFDL
+1339 VGTYGSTSKKWTFDL
-1353 NGYTISNPSSV
+1353 NGYTISNPPSV
-1364 DPDSVA
+1364 DPNPVA

-1377 DITFVGNGA
+1377 DITFVGNGG
-1386 MNADVMVDGGPL
+1386 MNADVMVDGGQL

-1434 WSYTRETALY
+1434 WSYTRETALC

-1464 LARGYRFEGLTLEQA
+1464 LARGYRFEGLTLEEA

-1494 ADIGSDGICP
+1494 ADIGSDGICH

-1530 RYAEQNDGCTV
+1530 RYAEQNDGSTV
-1541 KLLQD
+1541 KFLKD
-1546 ITLCREN
+1546 ITVAGTSSMVSHYRLALTE
-1553 VGSLISN
+1553 GS
-1560 YYIYLKT
+1560 
-1567 GTYTLDLAG
+1567 YTLDLAG
-1576 KALTIGDGAESLQ
+1576 KTLTVGAVEGSYLTVSVECDLTISDSVGGGKIVGETGAEAIEVR
-1589 GLSVTGGCN
+1589 GK
-1598 LTVTDTVGDGKINS
+1598 LTVSGGDFTEIYKIEAYGADSLVLEGGSFKMVSSAQSAEAVSPLSYLAEERAYQLTTGDNRYANESDVVRDTVGTMTTCYIRN
-1612 SRWGEIFEVRSGSHL
+1612 
-1627 TIERGDYTDLSK
+1627 
-1639 VSADGPDSLT
+1639 VS
-1649 IKGGKFN
+1649 
-1656 CVASKEGSDSV
+1656 
-1667 SPLTYLADGCAFM
+1667 
-1680 LSSGEYASE
+1680 
-1689 KDVESQYIS
+1689 
-1698 GRGTTYWI
+1698 
-1706 KGVTVVSAPLIFH
+1706 VVSAPLKFNG
-1719 SQPRNKVYYLTT
+1719 QPRDDIYYLTM
-1731 PNYEKWASF
+1731 PNYEKWAIF
-1740 AVEYSGGYPSK
+1740 TFLYSGGYPSK

-1846 GYVNFADALAAAQT
+1846 GYVTFADALAAAQT
-1860 DENKGCTLRLLA
+1860 DANKGCTLKLLA
-1872 NVKGTVDVDTG
+1872 DVNEKVAVKTGEFTLDATDRKINGALNVAKGAGLT
-1883 DFGIDLNGNI
+1883 
-1893 VGGLKV
+1893 VGGGETTGNV
-1899 KKSAKVNVSGGTV
+1899 ICAKGG
-1912 SGGVTVAKTA
+1912 K
-1922 QLTASNTYFTGA
+1922 LTAFGTHFAGT
-1934 INCVGSG
+1934 INCVGEG
-1941 DFRNC
+1941 DLRNC
-1946 IFMGA
+1946 KLAGA
-1951 VSPKGGSSMKL
+1951 VTGKSSLKL
-1962 NSCEING
+1962 NSCEIPGN
-1969 ELSVSGNA
+1969 LSISGNA
-1977 EADEC
+1977 EAEKC
-1982 IVSGTV
+1982 TVRGTV
-1988 TVNNGGSLKSAGGAY
+1988 TVNNGGSLKSTGGTY
-2003 GNIVNVKSGGTLE
+2003 KNTVNVKSGGTLE
-2016 IISGTFD
+2016 IVSGTFD
-2023 KKLTAEA
+2023 KKLTAEL

-2043 VGAENNVDFSL
+2043 VGAENNVDFTL

-2075 GKAFEDMN
+2075 GKALKDMN
-2083 NGFIIDG
+2083 IDEVIDG
-2090 RVGIAGDVKVVDH
+2090 RVGIAGPVQVVDH
-2103 THTCVWKTSTHEK
+2103 THTCIWKTSTHEK

-2126 DTEAPVISGIEPEN
+2126 DTEAPVISGIEPGN
-2140 NYYGSLEFTVTDEN
+2140 NHYGSLEFTVTDEN

-2194 FHFGLFKIYNVTLP
+2194 FRFGLFKTYHVTLP
-2208 TGAGYTLFSSDGL
+2208 TGVGYIIHSRES
-2221 TVRHGN
+2221 TVRHGD
-2227 SFSFIVQFNKGYSR
+2227 SYDFIVEFNNGYSR

-2251 NKLDELMSDAD
+2251 NKLDELSSDRD
-2262 SASFVVVD
+2262 SASFVVRD

-2294 CGNSFK
+2294 RGNSFK

-2326 SGIRKV
+2326 SGIKKV
-2332 EYLLSETAFADKN
+2332 EYLLSETAFADKD
-2345 AITGNWTEL
+2345 AITGSWTEL
-2354 TLNDDRK
+2354 DLNDAFK
-2361 AYFSI
+2361 AYFRI
-2366 EPNQKAF
+2366 EPSQKTF

-2408 TMDSGSNV
+2408 TKNTDFDVVYKLN
-2416 LYGLKLNGNALLAVY
+2416 LNGNFVAKVY
-2431 NGTKE
+2431 NGTEE
-2436 IRSVTDYSLIEN
+2436 IGAGSDYALLAN
-2448 GANAVLMLKN
+2448 GMLMLKN

-2499 VEKKT
+2499 VEKKAPT
-2504 PSIGHKESDEKIY
+2504 LGHKESDGKIY
-2517 DGKAIGMPT
+2517 DGKSIGT
-2526 LDTDSDGARTFEYK
+2526 TTVNTDSDGALTFEYK
-2540 RADEDDTAY
+2540 RTDEEDTAY
-2549 TTEAPKNVGKYTIR
+2549 TTEAPKNVGKYVIR

-2572 KAASSTMEFEIQPRE
+2572 KAASSTMEFEIQPKE
-2587 VTISDVKV
+2587 VTISDVKI

-2638 ADKAVSFTGFELSGS
+2638 TDKAVSFTGFELSGS
-2653 AAGNYKLIAQPAS
+2653 AAGNYKLITQPAD
-2666 TTADITVKEITI
+2666 TTADITAKEITI

-2687 VYDGTSEAK
+2687 VYDGTTDAK

-2714 VAGSAAYDS
+2714 VTGSAAYDN

-2741 DAAANYKLIA
+2741 DAAGNYTLA
-2751 QPTDTTADITA
+2751 SQPADTAADITV
-2762 KEITISGAAVEASRI
+2762 KEITINGAAVEASRI
-2777 YNGTTDAKIT
+2777 YDGTTDAKIT
-2787 NAGTPSVNYDGE
+2787 NAGAPSVNYDGE

-2816 KGKAVM
+2816 KGKAVT

-2835 YKLTAQPDSVTADIT
+2835 YKLTAQPEAVTADIT

-2857 DTAVETSKIY
+2857 DTAVEASKVY
-2867 DGSPDAKIT
+2867 DGSTDAKIT
-2876 EKGTFDGLINGD
+2876 EKGTFDGLIDGD

-2903 VGNGKTVTFYEFALS
+2903 VGNGKTVAFSDFALS

-2927 AAQPAN
+2927 AAQPAS

-2951 DKQYDGKNTAAID
+2951 DKQYDGKNTAEID

-2970 GVVDG
+2970 GMVDG
-2975 DVLTLINGVP
+2975 DVLTLVNGVP

-3003 TLSGDSVTVG
+3003 TLSGDRVSVG

-3036 YGVNSHDWIN
+3036 YGVNSNDWLN
-3046 TDFVITAKEG
+3046 KDFIITAKEG

-3082 KLIFYAKN
+3082 KLTFFVKN
-3090 TETGIISAAVTEK
+3090 TETGVISAAVTEN

-3232 VTKKVAIDDENFESV
+3232 VTKKVAIDDENLASV
-3247 TLNGESAEEV
+3247 TLNGETVEDV
-3257 FMLKGDTEATY
+3257 FTLVGDKDATY
-3268 IIRAVDKAGN
+3268 VIRTEDKAGN

-3286 KPISSVTD
+3286 KPISSITD

-3327 DGESTD
+3327 DGESTE

-3339 TEAAAKCKDL
+3339 TAAAAKCKDL

-3356 ADEISRLT
+3356 ADEITRLT

-3378 DKADVEKLIADI
+3378 DKADVEKLIVDI

-3426 AAEADEIKAVDGITK
+3426 AAEADEITVIDGITK
-3441 DNVKLEDKEALETA
+3441 DNVKLGDKEALETA

-3460 GALRDFDGNY
+3460 GALRDFEGNY
-3470 TDKEQEDLETRL
+3470 TDEEQEDLETRL

-3547 LAEKIKKLAE
+3547 LAEKIQKLTE
-3557 EANSPKTGDTSNLAL
+3557 KANSPKTGDTSNMAL

>member
-1 MSTNTLKNRVLSM
+1 MNTNMTLEKRILSVLLTVIMVFSM
-14 LLVLVMVV
+14 VPLSVFA
-22 SILPI
+22 
-27 QVLGADGGAATVITS
+27 ADGGAATVITS

-72 DVLTYEDPAD
+72 DVLPYEDPAD
-82 MPFIT
+82 MPSIT

-143 NSGTVEELK
+143 NSGTVEELR
-152 AEDFAATVH
+152 AEDFAVTVH
-161 ITGGTVGS
+161 ITGGTVES

-228 ALRLLVTSGKIDL
+228 ALRLFVTSGKIDL

-246 EYISTDPQV
+246 EYISTDPQA
-255 PSSEYQ
+255 PFSEYQ

-325 RCEVCGIQLEAEI
+325 RCEVCSIQLEAEI

-374 YDLGET
+374 YDLGEMN
-380 DLYVQ
+380 LYVQ
-385 SNNVRLDLN
+385 SNNIRLDLN
-394 SNVMLGTG
+394 SNVMFGTG
-402 KIVVSGAHAVFTVEN
+402 KIVVSGAQAVFTVEN
-417 GDMNEITVEAAEGAV
+417 GDMNEITVEAADGAV
-432 TVGEDCGRIKA
+432 TVGEDCGSIKA

-454 IQSGFFEKLV
+454 IQSGFFKKLV

-511 TVSGQAGALVPYG
+511 TASGKAGALVPYG

-574 ESLQNSDFGNGNTVI
+574 ESLQNSDFGNGNTVT

-647 AIRDT
+647 AIEDT

-666 KTTNTK
+666 KTTNTR

-731 NIEGETQCQECGM
+731 NIEGETQCQDCGM

-787 AAAMADSGS
+787 AAAMTDSGS

-855 TFSDNFGKVEL
+855 TFSDNSGKVEL

-896 THAVLLL
+896 THAALLL

-976 EEDGRYI
+976 EEGGRYI

-1020 VDGKCAQ
+1020 VDGKCAE
-1027 CGYACPH
+1027 CDYACPH

-1059 NYAKDTH
+1059 NYAKDTN
-1066 KPTGRIEIKG
+1066 KPTGRIEIKE

-1161 LTDFAGNE
+1161 LNDFAGNE

-1181 TPPVIEVHAVGQSKR
+1181 TPPVIEVDADGQSKR
-1196 YSNGQRVEV
+1196 YSNGQRAEV
-1205 CGNTQINFIDDN
+1205 CGDTQINFIDDN

-1232 WSSSFLVAASDTDR
+1232 WSSPFLVAASDTDR

-1290 VLIKCSNDNNEEAFV
+1290 VLIKCSNDNNEEEFV

-1313 MRKVDENRFDRFYLK
+1313 MRKADENRFDRFYLK
-1328 LYGNVEKMSGA
+1328 LYGNVEKKAG
-1339 VAYGSTSKKWTFDL
+1339 VGTYGSTSKKWTFDL
-1353 NGYTISNPSSV
+1353 NGYTISNPPSV
-1364 DPDSVA
+1364 DPNPVA

-1377 DITFVGNGA
+1377 DITFVGNGGI
-1386 MNADVMVDGGPL
+1386 NADVMVDGGQL

-1405 FQKLEHKRGTL
+1405 FQKLEQKRGTL

-1598 LTVTDTVGDGKINS
+1598 LTVTDTVGDGKIKS

-1740 AVEYSGGYPSK
+1740 AVEYSGGYPPK
-1751 GDIAITGERIDG
+1751 GDITVTGEKTDG
-1763 TVVHTNTVKPTRI
+1763 TVVYTNTVKPTRI
-1776 FQDGINLWDFTT
+1776 FEDAINLWEFTT
-1788 EDSGQY
+1788 ADSGQY

-1815 VCEHPGYDEYNK
+1815 VCEHPGYDENNK
-1827 CSQCYC
+1827 CTQCGC
-1833 DLAAAIVKDGKTS
+1833 DLAAAIVKDGKTT
-1846 GYVNFADALAAAQT
+1846 GYVTFADALAAAQT
-1860 DENKGCTLRLLA
+1860 DANKGCTLKLLA

-1883 DFGIDLNGNI
+1883 DFSIDLNGNI

-1941 DFRNC
+1941 DFRDC

-2043 VGAENNVDFSL
+2043 VGAENNVDFTL
-2054 SGGEFTNITVNGQHL
+2054 SGGKFTNITVNGQHL

-2075 GKAFEDMN
+2075 GKALKDMN
-2083 NGFIIDG
+2083 VDEVIDG
-2090 RVGIAGDVKVVDH
+2090 RVGIAGPVQVVDH
-2103 THTCVWKTSTHEK
+2103 THTCIWKTSTHEK

-2126 DTEAPVISGIEPEN
+2126 DTEAPVISGIDSEN
-2140 NYYGSLEFTVTDEN
+2140 NHYGSLEFTVTDEN
-2154 DFTVWLD
+2154 DFTVWMD
-2161 GEKITLVN
+2161 DEEITLVN

-2194 FHFGLFKIYNVTLP
+2194 FRFGLFKIYNVTLP
-2208 TGAGYTLFSSDGL
+2208 TGAGYTIFHSDGL

-2227 SFSFIVQFNKGYSR
+2227 SFSFIVQFNNGYSK
-2241 TEDFKVLVNG
+2241 TDDLKVLVNG

-2262 SASFVVVD
+2262 SASFVVRD

-2294 CGNSFK
+2294 RGNSFK

-2326 SGIRKV
+2326 SGIKKV
-2332 EYLLSETAFADKN
+2332 EYLLSETAFADKD
-2345 AITGNWTEL
+2345 AITGSWTEL
-2354 TLNDDRK
+2354 DLNDAFK

-2366 EPNQKAF
+2366 EPNQKTF

-2385 AVVNTDGVVVYT
+2385 AVVNTDGMVVYT
-2397 DAEAITGAQTF
+2397 DAEAVTGAQTF
-2408 TMDSGSNV
+2408 TKTTDSDVVYKLN
-2416 LYGLKLNGNALLAVY
+2416 LNGNFVAKVY
-2431 NGTKE
+2431 NGTEE
-2436 IRSVTDYSLIEN
+2436 IGAGSDYALLAN
-2448 GANAVLMLKN
+2448 GMLMLKN

-2493 VVLKLT
+2493 VVMKLT
-2499 VEKKT
+2499 VEKKAPMLDHT
-2504 PSIGHKESDEKIY
+2504 PSDGKIY
-2517 DGKAIGMPT
+2517 DGKPIGKPT
-2526 LDTDSDGARTFEYK
+2526 LNTDSDGALTFEYK
-2540 RADEDDTAY
+2540 RADEEDTAY

-2572 KAASSTMEFEIQPRE
+2572 KSASSTMEFEIQPKE

-2638 ADKAVSFTGFELSGS
+2638 TDKAVSFTGFELSGS
-2653 AAGNYKLIAQPAS
+2653 AAGNYKLITQPAD
-2666 TTADITVKEITI
+2666 TTADITAKEITI

-2687 VYDGTSEAK
+2687 VYDGTVEAK

-2714 VAGSAAYDS
+2714 VTGSAAYDN

-2741 DAAANYKLIA
+2741 DAAVNYKLIA

-2762 KEITISGAAVEASRI
+2762 KEIAINGAAVEASRI
-2777 YNGTTDAKIT
+2777 YNGTTDATIT

-2816 KGKAVM
+2816 KGKTVT
-2822 FTGFALEG
+2822 FTGFTLSG

-2835 YKLTAQPDSVTADIT
+2835 YKLTAQPEAVTADIT

-2857 DTAVETSKIY
+2857 DAVVETSKIY
-2867 DGSPDAKIT
+2867 DGSTDAKIT
-2876 EKGTFDGLINGD
+2876 EKGTFDGLIDGD

-2903 VGNGKTVTFYEFALS
+2903 VGNGKTVAFYEFALS

-2927 AAQPAN
+2927 AAQPAS

-2951 DKQYDGKNTAAID
+2951 DKQYDGKNTAEID
-2964 GTPTLV
+2964 GTPALV

-3003 TLSGDSVTVG
+3003 TLSGDRVTVG

-3036 YGVNSHDWIN
+3036 YSVNSHDWIN

-3082 KLIFYAKN
+3082 KLTFFVKN
-3090 TETGIISAAVTEK
+3090 TETGVISAAVTEN

-3232 VTKKVAIDDENFESV
+3232 VTKKVAIDDENHESV
-3247 TLNGESAEEV
+3247 TLNGESVEDV
-3257 FMLKGDTEATY
+3257 FTLVGDKDATY
-3268 IIRAVDKAGN
+3268 VIRAEDKAGN
-3278 VTEYTVYM
+3278 MTEYTVYM
-3286 KPISSVTD
+3286 KPISSITD
-3294 AISAITA
+3294 AIAAIT
-3301 DNVKSSDAETISS
+3301 DENVKSSDAETISA

-3349 NKRIAEV
+3349 NKRIADV
-3356 ADEISRLT
+3356 ADEITRLT
-3364 DAVNGYDID
+3364 DAVTAYDID
-3373 KVTSD
+3373 KVTSA
-3378 DKADVEKLIADI
+3378 DKADIEKLISDI
-3390 DTLLDGDNLTDT
+3390 DTLLDGDNLTES

>member
-1 MSTNTLKNRVLSM
+1 MNTNMTLEKRILSVLLTVIMVFSM
-14 LLVLVMVV
+14 VPLSVFA
-22 SILPI
+22 
-27 QVLGADGGAATVITS
+27 ADGGAATVITS

-72 DVLTYEDPAD
+72 DALTYEDPAD

-95 GKSINCVDVGSVSF
+95 GKSINCVDIGSVSF

-143 NSGTVEELK
+143 NSGTVEELR
-152 AEDFAATVH
+152 AEDFAVTVH
-161 ITGGTVGS
+161 ITGGTVES

-246 EYISTDPQV
+246 EYISTDPQA
-255 PSSEYQ
+255 PFSEYQ
-261 KLTMGSLLGDS
+261 KLTMGSLLGGS

-385 SNNVRLDLN
+385 SNNIRLDLN
-394 SNVMLGTG
+394 SNVMFGTG
-402 KIVVSGAHAVFTVEN
+402 KIVVSGAQAVFTVEN
-417 GDMNEITVEAAEGAV
+417 GDMNEITVEAADGAV
-432 TVGEDCGRIKA
+432 TVGEDCGSIKA

-471 SLKNVKLSGGEFDS
+471 SLKNVKLSGGKFDS

-511 TVSGQAGALVPYG
+511 TASGQAGALVPYG
-524 MSFDAK
+524 MSFDAE

-574 ESLQNSDFGNGNTVI
+574 ESLQNSDFGNGDTVT

-610 RSVGQIDFAVQD
+610 RSVGQINFTVQD

-647 AIRDT
+647 AIEDT
-652 AYWQRVKIGTLTIN
+652 AYWRRVQIGTLTIN

-855 TFSDNFGKVEL
+855 TFSDNSGKVEL

-929 VLKITEAALNDGI
+929 VLKIMEAALNDGI

-959 RDYAA
+959 HDYAA

-1034 DSGINDREASYFEKA
+1034 DSGKNDREASYFQKA
-1049 ICSVCHAEYG
+1049 VCSLCHAEYG
-1059 NYAKDTH
+1059 NYAKDTN
-1066 KPTGRIEIKG
+1066 KPTGRIEIKE

-1161 LTDFAGNE
+1161 LNDFAGNE

-1181 TPPVIEVHAVGQSKR
+1181 TPPVIEVDADGQSKR
-1196 YSNGQRVEV
+1196 YSNGQRAEV
-1205 CGNTQINFIDDN
+1205 CGDTQINFIDDN

-1232 WSSSFLVAASDTDR
+1232 WSSPFLVAASDTDR

-1290 VLIKCSNDNNEEAFV
+1290 VLIKCSNDNNEEEFV

-1313 MRKVDENRFDRFYLK
+1313 MRKADENRFDRFYLK
-1328 LYGNVEKMSGA
+1328 LYGNVEKKAG
-1339 VAYGSTSKKWTFDL
+1339 VGTYGSTSKKWTFDL
-1353 NGYTISNPSSV
+1353 NGYTISNPPSV
-1364 DPDSVA
+1364 DPNPVA

-1377 DITFVGNGA
+1377 DITFVGNGG
-1386 MNADVMVDGGPL
+1386 MNADVMVDGGQL

-1530 RYAEQNDGCTV
+1530 RYAEQNDGSTV
-1541 KLLQD
+1541 KLLKD
-1546 ITLCREN
+1546 ITVAGTSSMVSHYRLALTE
-1553 VGSLISN
+1553 GS
-1560 YYIYLKT
+1560 
-1567 GTYTLDLAG
+1567 YTLDLAG
-1576 KALTIGDGAESLQ
+1576 KTLTVGAVEGSYLTVSVECDLTISDSVGGGKIVGETGAEAIEVRGKLAVSGGDFTEIYKIEAYGADSLVLEGGSFKMVSSAQ
-1589 GLSVTGGCN
+1589 SAEAVSPLSYLAEERAYQLTTGDN
-1598 LTVTDTVGDGKINS
+1598 RYANESDVVRDTVGTMTTCYIRN
-1612 SRWGEIFEVRSGSHL
+1612 
-1627 TIERGDYTDLSK
+1627 
-1639 VSADGPDSLT
+1639 VS
-1649 IKGGKFN
+1649 
-1656 CVASKEGSDSV
+1656 
-1667 SPLTYLADGCAFM
+1667 
-1680 LSSGEYASE
+1680 
-1689 KDVESQYIS
+1689 
-1698 GRGTTYWI
+1698 
-1706 KGVTVVSAPLIFH
+1706 VVSAPLKFNG
-1719 SQPRNKVYYLTT
+1719 QPRDDIYYLTM
-1731 PNYEKWASF
+1731 PNYEKWAIF
-1740 AVEYSGGYPSK
+1740 TFLYSGGYPSK

-1833 DLAAAIVKDGKTS
+1833 DLAAAIVKDGKTT
-1846 GYVNFADALAAAQT
+1846 GYVNFADALTAAQT
-1860 DENKGCTLRLLA
+1860 DENKGCVLWLL
-1872 NVKGTVDVDTG
+1872 TDV
-1883 DFGIDLNGNI
+1883 NGR
-1893 VGGLKV
+1893 V
-1899 KKSAKVNVSGGTV
+1899 TV
-1912 SGGVTVAKTA
+1912 SGGDFKFSINGHSIGGLGVTKTAKLNIFSGTVNGTVTVAKTA
-1922 QLTASNTYFTGA
+1922 NLIASVTNFMEAVNDIGNMSSFINCVFAQSLNAKGSNTNLNNCTINGALNVSGNEVTLTAS
-1934 INCVGSG
+1934 
-1941 DFRNC
+1941 
-1946 IFMGA
+1946 
-1951 VSPKGGSSMKL
+1951 
-1962 NSCEING
+1962 
-1969 ELSVSGNA
+1969 
-1977 EADEC
+1977 
-1982 IVSGTV
+1982 TV
-1988 TVNNGGSLKSAGGAY
+1988 YGKATVNNGGLLRFMGNGGKY
-2003 GNIVNVKSGGTLE
+2003 GETLVKSGGGLE
-2016 IISGTFD
+2016 VYSNNTVSGTITAQSGSEV
-2023 KKLTAEA
+2023 KLSGGVYTEIAAESGAKLT
-2030 GSKLIVSGGSYAE
+2030 V
-2043 VGAENNVDFSL
+2043 

-2126 DTEAPVISGIEPEN
+2126 DTEAPVISGIDPEN
-2140 NYYGSLEFTVTDEN
+2140 NHYGSLEFTVTDEN

-2161 GEKITLVN
+2161 GGKITLVN

-2194 FHFGLFKIYNVTLP
+2194 FRFGIFKTYHVTLP

-2227 SFSFIVQFNKGYSR
+2227 SFSFIVQFNNGYSK

-2251 NKLDELMSDAD
+2251 NKLDEWDSDAN
-2262 SASFVVVD
+2262 SASFAIRN
-2270 VSEDLVI
+2270 VSENLVI

-2294 CGNSFK
+2294 RGNSFK

-2332 EYLLSETAFADKN
+2332 EYLLSETAFADKD

-2408 TMDSGSNV
+2408 TKNTDFDVVYKLN
-2416 LYGLKLNGNALLAVY
+2416 LNGNFVAKVY
-2431 NGTKE
+2431 NGTEE
-2436 IRSVTDYSLIEN
+2436 IGAGSDYALFAS
-2448 GANAVLMLKN
+2448 GMLMLKN

-2526 LDTDSDGARTFEYK
+2526 FDTDSDGALTFEYK
-2540 RADEDDTAY
+2540 RADEEDTAY

-2572 KAASSTMEFEIQPRE
+2572 KAASSTMEFEIQPKE
-2587 VTISDVKV
+2587 ITISDVKV
-2595 ADKTYDGTTNATIT
+2595 ADKTYDGTTEAKIT
-2609 NAGTLSVNYDGD
+2609 NEGTLSDNYDGD

-2638 ADKAVSFTGFELSGS
+2638 TDKAVSFTGFELSGS
-2653 AAGNYKLIAQPAS
+2653 AAGNYKLITQPAD
-2666 TTADITVKEITI
+2666 TTADITAKEIAI

-2687 VYDGTSEAK
+2687 VYDGTIEAK

-2714 VAGSAAYDS
+2714 VTGSAAYDN

-2751 QPTDTTADITA
+2751 QPTDTTADITV

-2787 NAGTPSVNYDGE
+2787 NEGTPSVNYDGE

-2816 KGKAVM
+2816 
-2822 FTGFALEG
+2822 
-2830 DAAAN
+2830 
-2835 YKLTAQPDSVTADIT
+2835 
-2850 VKEIKIV
+2850 
-2857 DTAVETSKIY
+2857 
-2867 DGSPDAKIT
+2867 
-2876 EKGTFDGLINGD
+2876 
-2888 KVDIVTGKAAYDDKN
+2888 
-2903 VGNGKTVTFYEFALS
+2903 NGKTVAFYNFALS

-2940 KELTIADLKVK
+2940 KELTISDLKVK
-2951 DKQYDGKNTAAID
+2951 DKQYDGKNTAEID
-2964 GTPTLV
+2964 GTPALV

-2975 DVLTLINGVP
+2975 DVLTLVNGVP

-3003 TLSGDSVTVG
+3003 TLSGDSVTVA

-3036 YGVNSHDWIN
+3036 YGVNSNDWLN
-3046 TDFVITAKEG
+3046 KDFIITAKEG

-3082 KLIFYAKN
+3082 KLTFFVKN
-3090 TETGIISAAVTEK
+3090 TETGVISAAVTEN

-3232 VTKKVAIDDENFESV
+3232 VTKKVAIDDENLASV
-3247 TLNGESAEEV
+3247 TLNGETVEDV
-3257 FMLKGDTEATY
+3257 FTLVGDKDATY
-3268 IIRAVDKAGN
+3268 VIRTEDKAGN

-3286 KPISSVTD
+3286 KPISSITD

-3327 DGESTD
+3327 DGESTE

-3339 TEAAAKCKDL
+3339 TAAAAKCKDL

-3356 ADEISRLT
+3356 ADEITRLT

-3426 AAEADEIKAVDGITK
+3426 AAEADEITVIDGITK
-3441 DNVKLEDKEALETA
+3441 DNVKLGDKEALETG

-3547 LAEKIKKLAE
+3547 LAEKIQKLTE
-3557 EANSPKTGDTSNLAL
+3557 KANSPKTGDTSNMAL

>member
-1 MSTNTLKNRVLSM
+1 MSTNTLKNRVLSV

-22 SILPI
+22 SMLPI

-72 DVLTYEDPAD
+72 DALTYEDPAD

-95 GKSINCVDVGSVSF
+95 GKSINFVDVGSVSF
-109 DEEGEIVK
+109 DGEGEIVK

-161 ITGGTVGS
+161 ITGGTVES
-169 LVLSLRWD
+169 LVLSLRGD

-287 LTLENVKVVAD
+287 LTLENVRVVAD

-385 SNNVRLDLN
+385 SNNIRLDLN
-394 SNVMLGTG
+394 SNVMFGTG
-402 KIVVSGAHAVFTVEN
+402 KIVVSGAQAVFTVEN

-454 IQSGFFEKLV
+454 IQSGFFKKLV

-511 TVSGQAGALVPYG
+511 TASGKAGALVPYG

-574 ESLQNSDFGNGNTVI
+574 ESLQDSDFGNGNTVT

-610 RSVGQIDFAVQD
+610 RSVGQINFAVQD

-637 LGSGEIDSTL
+637 LGSGEIGSTL
-647 AIRDT
+647 AIEDT
-652 AYWQRVKIGTLTIN
+652 AYWQRVQIGTLTIN

-702 EWEMP
+702 EWETP

-768 VLTRADGTAKNY
+768 VLTRADGTAENY

-796 TLRLLCDVTLGEAE
+796 TLRLLCDITLNKAE
-810 DGIIAGSGKFTLD
+810 NGIIAQSGKFTLD
-823 LGGKT
+823 LNGKT
-828 ISGTITNQLLTVKG
+828 VSGEITNQLLTVSGAANITIRDGKLINTFNKDQSNINQACASTLEIDGGTVTLDRAELTAGLGFEGARSYAAYIFSGNLTVVDTTFTGALAVGDIWGAHPSVKITSATLHNGIIYGYLG
-842 TADITVKNGALTN
+842 TADFNYAG
-855 TFSDNFGKVEL
+855 
-866 DTANALKIDGGAVT
+866 LKAV
-880 LEKVKLTSGRG
+880 
-891 DQGGH
+891 
-896 THAVLLL
+896 
-903 DGSLTVLSGTFN
+903 
-915 GELSVERK
+915 
-923 TSAAQP
+923 
-929 VLKITEAALNDGI
+929 
-942 SYSYIYE
+942 
-949 GDPNAPDDQV
+949 
-959 RDYAA
+959 
-964 VKAIFADGSMLF
+964 FADGSMLF
-976 EEDGRYI
+976 DKDGKYI
-983 DVTDEDLWSGR
+983 DVENEAYWQIEGEGED
-994 GTDGVLTVGF
+994 VYVAF
-1004 SYGEACTV
+1004 VYGEECV
-1012 KPHTHDTF
+1012 IKPHTHDTY
-1020 VDGKCAQ
+1020 VDGKCAE
-1027 CGYACPH
+1027 CDYACPH
-1034 DSGINDREASYFEKA
+1034 DSGKNDREASYFEKA

-1059 NYAKDTH
+1059 NYAKDTN
-1066 KPTGRIEIKG
+1066 KPTGRIEIKE

-1161 LTDFAGNE
+1161 LNDFAGNE

-1181 TPPVIEVHAVGQSKR
+1181 TPPVIEVDADGQSKR

-1205 CGNTQINFIDDN
+1205 CGDTQINFIDDN

-1232 WSSSFLVAASDTDR
+1232 WSSPFLVAASDTDR

-1261 ISTVEVYVHKEHSFD
+1261 ISTVEVYVHKDHSFD

-1313 MRKVDENRFDRFYLK
+1313 MRKADENRFDRFYLK
-1328 LYGNVEKMSGA
+1328 LYGNVEKKAG
-1339 VAYGSTSKKWTFDL
+1339 VGTYGSTSKKWTFDL
-1353 NGYTISNPSSV
+1353 NGYTISNPPSV

-1386 MNADVMVDGGPL
+1386 MNADVMVDGGQL

-1428 SKLDVN
+1428 SKLDVG

-1464 LARGYRFEGLTLEQA
+1464 LGMGYRFEGLTLEQA

-1576 KALTIGDGAESLQ
+1576 KTLTIGDGVESLQ
-1589 GLSVTGGCN
+1589 GLKVTDGCD
-1598 LTVTDTVGDGKINS
+1598 LTVTDTVGDGKIKS

-1740 AVEYSGGYPSK
+1740 AVEYSGGYPPK
-1751 GDIAITGERIDG
+1751 GDITVTGEKTDG
-1763 TVVHTNTVKPTRI
+1763 TVVYTNTVKPTRI
-1776 FQDGINLWDFTT
+1776 FVDAINLWEFTT
-1788 EDSGQY
+1788 ADSGQY

-1827 CSQCYC
+1827 CSQCGC
-1833 DLAAAIVKDGKTS
+1833 DLAAAIIKDGKTT
-1846 GYVNFADALAAAQT
+1846 GYVDFADALTAAQT

-1899 KKSAKVNVSGGTV
+1899 KKSAKVNISGGTIN
-1912 SGGVTVAKTA
+1912 GGVTVAKAA
-1922 QLTASNTYFTGA
+1922 QLTASNTLFAGA

-1951 VSPKGGSSMKL
+1951 VSSKGGSSMKL

-1969 ELSVSGNA
+1969 ALSVSGNVEA
-1977 EADEC
+1977 EAC
-1982 IVSGTV
+1982 IISETV
-1988 TVNNGGSLKSAGGAY
+1988 TVNNGGSLKSAGGTY
-2003 GNIVNVKSGGTLE
+2003 GNTVKVQLGGTLE
-2016 IISGTFD
+2016 IVSGTFD
-2023 KKLTAEA
+2023 KKLTAES

-2043 VGAENNVDFSL
+2043 VGAENNVDFTL

-2083 NGFIIDG
+2083 NSFIIDG

-2103 THTCVWKTSTHEK
+2103 THTCVWKTDTHEK

-2126 DTEAPVISGIEPEN
+2126 DTEAPVISGIDPEN

-2194 FHFGLFKIYNVTLP
+2194 FHFGIFKTYHVTLP
-2208 TGAGYTLFSSDGL
+2208 TGVGYIIHSRES
-2221 TVRHGN
+2221 TVRHGD
-2227 SFSFIVQFNKGYSR
+2227 SYDFIVEFNNGYSR

-2251 NKLDELMSDAD
+2251 NKLDEWDSDAN
-2262 SASFVVVD
+2262 SASFAIRN
-2270 VSEDLVI
+2270 VSENLVI

-2294 CGNSFK
+2294 RGNSFK

-2332 EYLLSETAFADKN
+2332 EYLLSETAFADKD

-2408 TMDSGSNV
+2408 TKNTDFDVVYKLN
-2416 LYGLKLNGNALLAVY
+2416 LNGNFVAKVY
-2431 NGTKE
+2431 NGTEE
-2436 IRSVTDYSLIEN
+2436 IGAGSDYALFAS
-2448 GANAVLMLKN
+2448 GMLMLKN

-2526 LDTDSDGARTFEYK
+2526 FDTDSDGAVTFEYK

-2549 TTEAPKNVGKYTIR
+2549 TAEAPKNVGKYVIR

-2653 AAGNYKLIAQPAS
+2653 AAGNYRLIAQPAS

-2714 VAGSAAYDS
+2714 VAGSAVYDN
-2723 KNVGTGKTVA
+2723 KNVGTGITVA

-2741 DAAANYKLIA
+2741 DAAGNYTLA
-2751 QPTDTTADITA
+2751 SQPADTAADITV
-2762 KEITISGAAVEASRI
+2762 KEITINGAAVEASRI
-2777 YNGTTDAKIT
+2777 YDGTTDAKIT

-2830 DAAAN
+2830 DTAAN
-2835 YKLTAQPDSVTADIT
+2835 YKLTAQPDAVTADIT

-2867 DGSPDAKIT
+2867 DGSTDAKIT

-2903 VGNGKTVTFYEFALS
+2903 VGNGKAVTFYEFALS

-2951 DKQYDGKNTAAID
+2951 DKQYDGKNTAEID
-2964 GTPTLV
+2964 GTPALD

-2975 DVLTLINGVP
+2975 DVLTLVNGVP

-3013 NYTLTQPSG
+3013 NYTLTQPTG

-3036 YGVNSHDWIN
+3036 YSVNSNDWIN

-3082 KLIFYAKN
+3082 KLTFFVKN
-3090 TETGIISAAVTEK
+3090 TETGVISAAVTEN

-3150 SGVKSVM
+3150 SGVKSVL

-3232 VTKKVAIDDENFESV
+3232 VTKKVAIDDENLASV
-3247 TLNGESAEEV
+3247 TLNGETVEDV
-3257 FMLKGDTEATY
+3257 FTLVGDKDATY
-3268 IIRAVDKAGN
+3268 VIRTEDKAGN

-3286 KPISSVTD
+3286 KPISSITD

-3339 TEAAAKCKDL
+3339 AEAAAKCKDL
-3349 NKRIAEV
+3349 NKRIADV
-3356 ADEISRLT
+3356 ADEITRLT
-3364 DAVNGYDID
+3364 DAVTAYDID
-3373 KVTSD
+3373 KVTSA
-3378 DKADVEKLIADI
+3378 DKADIEKLISDI
-3390 DTLLDGDNLTDT
+3390 DTLLDGDNLTES

-3441 DNVKLEDKEALETA
+3441 DNVKLEDKEALEEA

-3470 TDKEQEDLETRL
+3470 TEEENKNLETKL

-3496 KAAEEIGKL
+3496 KVAEEIGKL
-3505 PSADDAKLSD
+3505 PSAEDAKLSD
-3515 KSELDRVKKLLE
+3515 KSALDQVKKLLE

-3557 EANSPKTGDTSNLAL
+3557 EADSPKTGDTSNLAL

-3584 TGTTVVSK
+3584 TSTTVVSK